1 MHNSS
6 VLPSTPASVNGMS
19 PHCHLTFKQTHKHQ
33 VYSRFPCTHKPLFF
47 NLLNYI
53 LSNTTSCVP
62 YYATLNYGR
71 P

>member
-33 VYSRFPCTHKPLFF
+33 VYSRFPCTHKTLLFIF
-47 NLLNYI
+47 FYLLNY
-53 LSNTTSCVP
+53 TS
-62 YYATLNYGR
+62 LIR
-71 P
+71 PAVFRIMQR